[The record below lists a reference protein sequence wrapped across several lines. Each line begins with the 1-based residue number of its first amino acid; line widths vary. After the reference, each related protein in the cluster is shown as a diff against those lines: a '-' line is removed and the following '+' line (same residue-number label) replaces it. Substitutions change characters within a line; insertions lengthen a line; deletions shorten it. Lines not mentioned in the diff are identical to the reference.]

1 MSSRKRRKRRRA
13 AEKRQAEETVKNKA
27 EKANLENGKVVT
39 TAIVNEVTY
48 EVCEDSFYNKACETY
63 ESDDDSVDEISV
75 EAEGEVDLNKDSL
88 GNILEKVGIV
98 LEDIKVEKDC
108 KQKMK
113 VHVKIKKMKRQMLE
127 DTVFPLSVSGLKMEI
142 LHPG

>member
-1 MSSRKRRKRRRA
+1 M
-13 AEKRQAEETVKNKA
+13 
-27 EKANLENGKVVT
+27 
-39 TAIVNEVTY
+39 
-48 EVCEDSFYNKACETY
+48 
-63 ESDDDSVDEISV
+63 
-75 EAEGEVDLNKDSL
+75 EAEGDVNLNKDSL

-108 KQKMK
+108 KQKIK

-127 DTVFPLSVSGLKMEI
+127 HTVFPLSVSGLKMEI